1 TQIHC
6 RWVFDNSEANK
17 ANPFSPPRN
26 IQFGPNSTDEMC
38 ELQLGLIPIN
48 LGDEALLLQARVAKM
63 KEKIAELSAEQR
75 ARFHW
80 EDAFNDLEGRK

>member
-1 TQIHC
+1 
-6 RWVFDNSEANK
+6 
-17 ANPFSPPRN
+17 
-26 IQFGPNSTDEMC
+26 MC